1 MLDVFGENGLIE
13 AEDKKDLKERV
24 IACAKLLTDIEN
36 KGVKSTP
43 EAVGKFTKYITDR
56 EKTVLR
62 ELIRNVR
69 SKAMRISDKSLPPR
83 LCSNQS
89 ETIKSILTAK
99 KCALGYGKKEDV
111 SKFSFIKDISV
122 ICYAPKPSN

>member
-13 AEDKKDLKERV
+13 AEDKKDVKERV

-56 EKTVLR
+56 DKEAY
-62 ELIRNVR
+62 
-69 SKAMRISDKSLPPR
+69 SK
-83 LCSNQS
+83 C
-89 ETIKSILTAK
+89 K
-99 KCALGYGKKEDV
+99 K
-111 SKFSFIKDISV
+111 
-122 ICYAPKPSN
+122 

>member
-1 MLDVFGENGLIE
+1 M
-13 AEDKKDLKERV
+13 
-24 IACAKLLTDIEN
+24 TDIEN

-43 EAVGKFTKYITDR
+43 EAVGKFTKCITDR

-62 ELIRNVR
+62 KLIRSIR

-89 ETIKSILTAK
+89 EIIKSVLPAK
-99 KCALGYGKKEDV
+99 KCALGCGKKEDV
-111 SKFSFIKDISV
+111 SNFLL
-122 ICYAPKPSN
+122 